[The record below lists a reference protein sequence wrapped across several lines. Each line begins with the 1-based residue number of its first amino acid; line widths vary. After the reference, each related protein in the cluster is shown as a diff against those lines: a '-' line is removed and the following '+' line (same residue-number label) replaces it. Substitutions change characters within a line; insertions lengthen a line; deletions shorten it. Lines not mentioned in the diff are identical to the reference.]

1 MLSSAIGVKF
11 KFLELC
17 LWVIL
22 ENTHHPDHCA
32 HEQSTEITFVPKHL
46 ISEQVTPR
54 LGDIRQTAV
63 IKRRGQKQQ
72 QRHNYDSNQKR
83 RHVFSERTDLDR
95 ETRQKKI

>member
-11 KFLELC
+11 KFLQLC

-32 HEQSTEITFVPKHL
+32 YEQPTEITFVPKHQ

-63 IKRRGQKQQ
+63 IKRRRQKQQ
-72 QRHNYDSNQKR
+72 QRHK
-83 RHVFSERTDLDR
+83 
-95 ETRQKKI
+95 